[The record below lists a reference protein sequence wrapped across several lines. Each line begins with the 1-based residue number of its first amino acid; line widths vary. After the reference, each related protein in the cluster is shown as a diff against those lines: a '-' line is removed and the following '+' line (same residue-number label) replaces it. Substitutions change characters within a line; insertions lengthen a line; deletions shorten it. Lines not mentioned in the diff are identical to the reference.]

1 VEWPNEFGKVNSQM
15 RITAP
20 LRLDPMEGSDSSKL
34 GVVMLSEAQI
44 RRVWEGMLAS
54 EIRAKYFTELSG
66 SYLKRQRLV
75 TWGIL
80 LFSSADAVSFL
91 KNLPDSLV
99 WIRAGLA
106 VCAAGASIYLALA
119 QYERSVIE
127 ASDLYMPSIM
137 NEGSGASSAP
147 RYAEWIGSQSRP
159 PSASGLRRLRASR
172 RRSNETAG

>member
-1 VEWPNEFGKVNSQM
+1 
-15 RITAP
+15 
-20 LRLDPMEGSDSSKL
+20 
-34 GVVMLSEAQI
+34 MLSEAQI

-127 ASDLYMPSIM
+127 ASDLYMRWNRLQRAYRAIWENTESPD
-137 NEGSGASSAP
+137 AL
-147 RYAEWIGSQSRP
+147 SQLEALGEQESE
-159 PSASGLRRLRASR
+159 ASR
-172 RRSNETAG
+172 LATSLANNAKSMLKWQTHTEREYKERLTA